1 VAGAGLLGF
10 AAATQ
15 RHALR
20 GWVSYTIAAALVLL
34 GTAVAY
40 AGGNGDF
47 SDLMLVAS
55 AGVLAGWLIWTGRMG
70 GTGRA
75 TPDHAATPV
84 S

>member
-1 VAGAGLLGF
+1 MQPGDRSPRRGPLGG
-10 AAATQ
+10 Q
-15 RHALR
+15 L
-20 GWVSYTIAAALVLL
+20 LL

-47 SDLMLVAS
+47 SDLMLVACGG
-55 AGVLAGWLIWTGRMG
+55 ALAGWLIWTGRMG

-84 S
+84 R